1 MRIAVVGAGGVG
13 GYFGGAMARAG
24 HDVLLLAR
32 GEHLAAIRSRGLTV
46 REPEGEFVASVVASE
61 IVEEISPADLVIVAV
76 KSYALADT
84 APAVARL
91 AAGGALVLPLLNGVE
106 AADGL
111 ARGGVARERI
121 LPGLA
126 LISAARV
133 APGIVERV
141 SAFRSVVLGEAG
153 GEPSERAERV
163 AAAFREAG
171 AEAKVSTDIAL
182 DLWRKLLFIATLSA
196 GCGLAR
202 RPLGAVRSA
211 PLGMLLFERAARE
224 AGAVARARGVALPE
238 GEEQSVL
245 DRINKLPAPM
255 KPSFLLDL
263 ERGGANELDVL
274 SGAISRFGR
283 EAGVATPI
291 HDAAVAAL
299 GASRAEA

>member
-13 GYFGGAMARAG
+13 GYFGGALARAG
-24 HDVLLLAR
+24 HDVRLLAR
-32 GEHLAAIRSRGLTV
+32 GEHLAAIRSRGLAV
-46 REPEGEFVASVVASE
+46 REPEGEFVAKVAASE
-61 IVEEISPADLVIVAV
+61 SVGEISPADLAVVAV
-76 KSYALADT
+76 KSYALAEA

-91 AAGGALVLPLLNGVE
+91 SAGGAIVLPLLNGVE

-111 ARGGVARERI
+111 AVAGVARERI

-126 LISAARV
+126 LISAARI
-133 APGIVERV
+133 APGVVERL
-141 SAFRSVVLGEAG
+141 SPFRTVVLGEAG
-153 GEPSERAERV
+153 GGPSERAERV
-163 AAAFREAG
+163 AAVFREAG
-171 AEAKVSTDIAL
+171 AEAKVSLDIAL

-202 RPLGAVRSA
+202 RPVGAVRSA
-211 PLGMLLFERAARE
+211 PFGMLLFERAVRE

-245 DRINKLPAPM
+245 DRIGKLPAPM

-263 ERGGANELDVL
+263 ERGGQNELDVL
-274 SGAISRFGR
+274 SGAIARFGR
-283 EAGVATPI
+283 EAGIATPI

-299 GASRAEA
+299 SVS

>member
-1 MRIAVVGAGGVG
+1 MKIAVIGAGGLG
-13 GYFGGAMARAG
+13 GYFGGVLARVG
-24 HDVLLLAR
+24 HDVRLLAR
-32 GEHLAAIRSRGLTV
+32 GEHLAAIRSKGLKV
-46 REPEGEFVASVVASE
+46 REPEGEFTAAVAASDE
-61 IVEEISPADLVIVAV
+61 VGDLIPADLALVTV
-76 KSYALADT
+76 KSYSLSSV

-91 AAGGALVLPLLNGVE
+91 SAEGALVVPLLNGVE
-106 AADGL
+106 AFDAL
-111 ARGGVARERI
+111 VAGGVAREQV

-133 APGIVERV
+133 APGAVERV

-153 GEPSERAERV
+153 GGPSERGERV

-171 AEAKVSTDIAL
+171 ADAEVSEDIAL
-182 DLWRKLLFIATLSA
+182 DLWRKLLFIVTLSA

-224 AGAVARARGVALPE
+224 AGAVARACGVALPD
-238 GEEQSVL
+238 GEEQGVL
-245 DRINKLPAPM
+245 DRIGKLPPEM

-263 ERGGANELDVL
+263 DRGGPNELDVL

-283 EAGVATPI
+283 EAGVETPI

-299 GASRAEA
+299 GAS

>member
-1 MRIAVVGAGGVG
+1 MKIAVVGAGGVG
-13 GYFGGAMARAG
+13 GYFGGALARAG
-24 HDVLLLAR
+24 HDVRMLAR
-32 GEHLAAIRSRGLTV
+32 GEQLAALRSKGLTV
-46 REPEGEFVASVVASE
+46 REPEGEFVAKVRVSDNAADL
-61 IVEEISPADLVIVAV
+61 SPADLAIVAV
-76 KSYALADT
+76 KSYSLAGA
-84 APAVARL
+84 APAAAVL
-91 AAGGALVLPLLNGVE
+91 SAGGALVLPLLNGVE

-111 ARGGVARERI
+111 ASGGVARERI

-153 GEPSERAERV
+153 GGPSERAEQV

-171 AEAKVSTDIAL
+171 AEAKVSENIAV
-182 DLWRKLLFIATLSA
+182 DLWRKLLFIVTLSA

-245 DRINKLPAPM
+245 NRLGTLPAAM

-263 ERGGANELDVL
+263 ERGGSNELDVL
-274 SGAISRFGR
+274 SGAISRLGR
-283 EAGVATPI
+283 EAGVPTPI

-299 GASRAEA
+299 AAS